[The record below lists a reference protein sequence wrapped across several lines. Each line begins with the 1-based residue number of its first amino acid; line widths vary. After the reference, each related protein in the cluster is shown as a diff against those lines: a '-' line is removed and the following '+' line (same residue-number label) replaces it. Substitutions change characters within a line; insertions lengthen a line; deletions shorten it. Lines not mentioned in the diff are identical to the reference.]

1 MIGEWGR
8 VLEIL
13 EDQGRL
19 ARVVVVAT
27 RGSTP
32 REIGA
37 SMLVRRDLG
46 FRGTIGGGALEWRAL
61 RLAWEALRERDA
73 AHTLHDVL
81 LGPDLGQCC
90 GGRVTLGIEVLDES
104 DLAVVRLL
112 AAREAEGTMVTE
124 ARPQGRR
131 LARRIADDVADAPG
145 LRPDGTLIERF
156 GDVRRRLMLF
166 GAGHVGRA
174 LALALAPLPFRVDWV
189 DGRDDAFPAAHPANV
204 VPMVRADPVEALAEA
219 PEGAFV
225 LAVTHDHALDLAIV
239 DAALR
244 RPDLPHVGV
253 IGSKTKRARFVGR
266 LLEMGHTDTTI
277 RRMVMPIGAGGP
289 RSKVPAVIAAAV
301 VLELLVVD
309 ETVRDGDREKGA
321 ASTRVD
327 RRTSEV
333 EA

>member
-37 SMLVRRDLG
+37 SLLVRRDLG

-61 RLAWEALRERDA
+61 RLAWQALGEADA
-73 AHTLHDVL
+73 AHGLHEIV

-104 DLAVVRLL
+104 DLTAVRRF
-112 AAREAEGTMVTE
+112 AAAEARGPFATE
-124 ARPQGRR
+124 ARPHGRR
-131 LARRIADDVADAPG
+131 LLRRIAEDAGGDPG
-145 LRPDGTLIERF
+145 LGPDGVLFERF
-156 GDVRRRLMLF
+156 GEDRRSLLLF

-174 LALALAPLPFRVDWV
+174 LVLALAPLPFRVDWI
-189 DGRDDAFPAAHPANV
+189 DGRADAFPGVSPANV
-204 VPMVRADPVEALAEA
+204 VARAEADPVPAIVAA
-219 PEGAFV
+219 VPDAFV
-225 LAVTHDHALDLAIV
+225 LAMTHDHALDLAIV

-244 RPDLPHVGV
+244 RSDMAYVGV
-253 IGSKTKRARFVGR
+253 IGSKTKRARFVSR
-266 LLEMGHTDTTI
+266 LLEMGHTEAAI
-277 RRMVMPIGAGGP
+277 RRMVMPVGNGGP
-289 RSKVPAVIAAAV
+289 RSKQPAVIAAAV
-301 VLELLVVD
+301 AVELLVAD
-309 ETVRDGDREKGA
+309 EADREAGRAPSRATQTSGVGA
-321 ASTRVD
+321 
-327 RRTSEV
+327 
-333 EA
+333 